1 MADLI
6 KAIERCASPAASRPV
21 PARPSALVR
30 DRGFTLVEVTTSVAV
45 MLVVLT
51 AAWTLLLVS
60 NSNLSTI
67 ENGGQ
72 SSEINRAA
80 MAYFERDLGHAV
92 LPMEDISPVLR
103 AASRSIS
110 FMADTDRDGDPEMV
124 TWRADDSAHR
134 LLRVVTRT
142 PDATRTPVSY
152 EDFTGGV
159 STTET
164 VLSGLAPRQEMLAP
178 PMFVYGVDAT
188 NPYDPEHDSEA
199 GVRRI
204 GLVTLR
210 IRNGLPDYSSHITDR
225 SGTFRIL
232 ALVINGY

>member
-1 MADLI
+1 MADHI
-6 KAIERCASPAASRPV
+6 HMSERRASTVAPVSVSASRID
-21 PARPSALVR
+21 RPR
-30 DRGFTLVEVTTSVAV
+30 DLGFTLVEVTTSVAV

-103 AASRSIS
+103 AASRSVS
-110 FMADTDRDGDPEMV
+110 FMADTDRDGDPELV
-124 TWRADDSAHR
+124 TWKADDSGHR

-152 EDFTGGV
+152 EDFSSGV

-164 VLSGLAPRQEMLAP
+164 VLTGLAPRQDMLAP

-188 NPYDPEHDSEA
+188 TPYDPEHDSET
-199 GVRRI
+199 GVRRV

-210 IRNGLPDYSSHITDR
+210 VRNGIPDYSSHVTDR